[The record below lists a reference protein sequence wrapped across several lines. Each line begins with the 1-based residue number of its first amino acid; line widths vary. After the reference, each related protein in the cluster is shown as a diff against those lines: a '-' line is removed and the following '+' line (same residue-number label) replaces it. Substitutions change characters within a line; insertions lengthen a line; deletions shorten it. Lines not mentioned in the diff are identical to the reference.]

1 MKTFLNYMSD
11 VNVTDQELTILKESL
26 QAEWTDELEK
36 RVDSALEEFVS
47 EYRNEDG
54 TFDMDRFDGEIT
66 NEGLFGSIFGGLTG
80 FALGK
85 TIGKTI
91 AKVLGV
97 EKGVFYEM
105 LTSRLVGAA
114 LGSAIGKS
122 I

>member
-1 MKTFLNYMSD
+1 MIIKINYNKSTGAITLTDDESAMEAI
-11 VNVTDQELTILKESL
+11 VTQVVDT
-26 QAEWTDELEK
+26 TDE
-36 RVDSALEEFVS
+36 VHV
-47 EYRNEDG
+47 
-54 TFDMDRFDGEIT
+54 DRFDGEIT